1 MRQIYKLGLSALP
14 LLILTSGCIGAAT
27 EGANIAKDKAV
38 LASNIDD
45 ARAGDAEAQYK
56 VGDALCCS
64 VNEGHGFYDTPESVA
79 WLCKAA
85 TQDNAPAAHML
96 GEIYAG
102 DVVSGVRVLRRVA
115 QRLAGSSTNLP
126 VSYAWLRRAAAGGET
141 EAGETA
147 DELWAKLSRSQRTE
161 AESMAEGRQTL
172 PCTWDEVITSG

>member
-1 MRQIYKLGLSALP
+1 MRRVYQLGLSALP
-14 LLILTSGCIGAAT
+14 LLLLAGGCVGAAT

-64 VNEGHGFYDTPESVA
+64 VNEGHGFYDTPESVG

-85 TQDNAPAAHML
+85 GQDYAPAAHML

-126 VSYAWLRRAAAGGET
+126 VAYAWLRRAEAGGET

-147 DELWAKLSRSQRTE
+147 DQLWTNLSRSQRYE
-161 AESMAEGRQTL
+161 AEAMAEGHQSL
-172 PCTWDEVITSG
+172 PCTWDEVIASG